1 MRIREESRSGLEIVL
16 VDIWEGTEP
25 RPEVERFCEM
35 WGIKGPI
42 LLDPDLELA
51 GALGVRGVPTNVVVD
66 SDGTIRAFGAARLEE
81 LEQAIDELYG
91 REMRCHEVAALG
103 LGPRMPTI
111 ARRHRRMEAN
121 DGRRSRAAPRVYS
134 R

>member
-1 MRIREESRSGLEIVL
+1 VRIREEARSGLEVVL

-42 LLDPDLELA
+42 LLDPDLKLA
-51 GALGVRGVPTNVVVD
+51 SALGVRGVPTNVVVD
-66 SDGTIRAFGAARLEE
+66 SDGMVRAFGAARLEE

-91 REMRCHEVAALG
+91 R
-103 LGPRMPTI
+103 
-111 ARRHRRMEAN
+111 
-121 DGRRSRAAPRVYS
+121 
-134 R
+134 